1 MSQSLMAPGV
11 TRVDAD
17 RVASRAGRRHPLDP
31 SPRRSA
37 RVASPAPARPRTRPA
52 ATAPRRPT
60 SATPRP
66 VGSACREGSG
76 RTGSLRPAHVG
87 WGAAVLA
94 GLALA
99 VALWAVVVGGSM
111 VADDHAP
118 AVVGSSVVHVRGGES
133 LSALA
138 ARAVPDAP
146 VAQVVA
152 DLREMNHLEGS
163 ALTPGQPLLAPQYA
177 R

>member
-1 MSQSLMAPGV
+1 
-11 TRVDAD
+11 
-17 RVASRAGRRHPLDP
+17 
-31 SPRRSA
+31 
-37 RVASPAPARPRTRPA
+37 
-52 ATAPRRPT
+52 
-60 SATPRP
+60 
-66 VGSACREGSG
+66 
-76 RTGSLRPAHVG
+76 VG
-87 WGAAVLA
+87 WGAAILA

-99 VALWAVVVGGSM
+99 VVVWAVVVGGSM
-111 VADDHAP
+111 VTADDAP

-138 ARAVPDAP
+138 ARTVPDAP

-152 DLREMNHLEGS
+152 DIRELNHLGGS

>member
-11 TRVDAD
+11 TRP
-17 RVASRAGRRHPLDP
+17 RAAHVEPRTARRHPLDP
-31 SPRRSA
+31 SPRRSP
-37 RVASPAPARPRTRPA
+37 RVAAPAPARPRVHPA
-52 ATAPRRPT
+52 ASEPRRPV
-60 SATPRP
+60 APAPRP
-66 VGSACREGSG
+66 VGSVCRTGSG
-76 RTGSLRPAHVG
+76 RPGLVRPARVG
-87 WGAAVLA
+87 WGAAILA

-99 VALWAVVVGGSM
+99 VAVWAVVVGGSM

-138 ARAVPDAP
+138 ARTVPDAP

-152 DLREMNHLEGS
+152 DIREMNHLEGS
-163 ALTPGQPLLAPQYA
+163 ALVPGQPLLAPQYA

>member
-11 TRVDAD
+11 TRPRSTHVE
-17 RVASRAGRRHPLDP
+17 SRTARRHPLDP
-31 SPRRSA
+31 APRRSA
-37 RVASPAPARPRTRPA
+37 RVGAPAPARPRTRPA
-52 ATAPRRPT
+52 AGAPRRPV
-60 SATPRP
+60 AAAPRP

-76 RTGSLRPAHVG
+76 RTGSVRPAHVG
-87 WGAAVLA
+87 WGAAILA

-99 VALWAVVVGGSM
+99 IAVWAVVVGGS
-111 VADDHAP
+111 VLTDDHTP
-118 AVVGSSVVHVRGGES
+118 DVVGSSVVHVRGGES

-138 ARAVPDAP
+138 ARTVPDAP

-152 DLREMNHLEGS
+152 DIRELNHLGGS
-163 ALTPGQPLLAPQYA
+163 ALTPGQPLVAPQYA